1 MSDILE
7 PNSVEP
13 ISDQILP
20 RLTRMLRAQGVR
32 PGDRI
37 PGETELSATLGV
49 SRPAIREALV
59 VLEAIGMLHA
69 RRGSGRV
76 VQPVNFTT
84 LFSRLANF
92 MTIED
97 QRLLDLL
104 FVRQILEVN
113 MLPVAAPKLSS
124 GAIERLE
131 AITCAIETKAARG
144 EYFAADDREF
154 HLLLYSGLDNEVLN
168 GILILFWATYERI
181 DPARMRHSQRLEE
194 TAAHHR
200 RILKAIMASDIRL
213 AQHHLDTHFYDTAYV
228 LSRSQDIGDARAE
241 ADS

>member
-1 MSDILE
+1 ME
-7 PNSVEP
+7 PVT
-13 ISDQILP
+13 DQLLP
-20 RLTRMLRAQGVR
+20 RLTGFLRSQGAR

-37 PGETELSATLGV
+37 PGENELSTTLGA

-76 VQPVNFTT
+76 VQPVDFTT

-97 QRLLDLL
+97 QHLLDLL

-124 GAIERLE
+124 SAIKRLE
-131 AITCAIETKAARG
+131 KITCSIENKAARG

-154 HLLLYSGLDNEVLN
+154 HLLLYSGLNNEILN
-168 GILILFWATYERI
+168 GILILFWGAYERL
-181 DPARMRHSQRLEE
+181 DPACMRHSQRLED

-200 RILKAIMASDIRL
+200 RILNAIIASDLRL
-213 AQHHLDTHFYDTAYV
+213 AQNHLDTHFYDTAYV
-228 LSRSQDIGDARAE
+228 LSRPKDMGDERAE
-241 ADS
+241 SANEVAS